1 MNLPPEF
8 NVSQISGTRDIV
20 FTAHAE
26 QLTGRRIIFAGD
38 THGKDYFYA
47 LNAAET
53 AALSVDVPEE
63 LSDDELIRFAE
74 QHFPAPR

>member
-8 NVSQISGTRDIV
+8 DVTQISQARDIV

-26 QLTGRRIIFAGD
+26 QITGRRRVFAND
-38 THGKDYFYA
+38 TNGKDYFYA
-47 LNAAET
+47 LNAART

-63 LSDDELIRFAE
+63 FSDDELIKFAE

>member
-8 NVSQISGTRDIV
+8 DVSQISETRDII
-20 FTAHAE
+20 FTVHAE
-26 QLTGRRIIFAGD
+26 QITGRRIMFAND
-38 THGKDYFYA
+38 TYGKDYFYA
-47 LNAAET
+47 LNAAGT

-63 LSDDELIRFAE
+63 FSDDELKKFAE

>member
-8 NVSQISGTRDIV
+8 DVSQISETRDIV

-26 QLTGRRIIFAGD
+26 RITGRRIAFAND

-47 LNAAET
+47 RNAAGT

-63 LSDDELIRFAE
+63 LSDNELKRFAE

>member
-8 NVSQISGTRDIV
+8 NSSQISESRDIV
-20 FTAHAE
+20 FTAHTE
-26 QLTGRRIIFAGD
+26 QITGRRIIFAGD

-47 LNAAET
+47 LNSAGT
-53 AALSVDVPEE
+53 AALSVDVAEE
-63 LSDDELIRFAE
+63 FSDDELKRFAE

>member
-8 NVSQISGTRDIV
+8 DVTQISQARDIV

-26 QLTGRRIIFAGD
+26 QITGRRIVFEND
-38 THGKDYFYA
+38 TNGKHYFYA
-47 LNAAET
+47 LNAAKT

-63 LSDDELIRFAE
+63 FSDNDLIKFAE
-74 QHFPAPR
+74 QYFPAPR

>member
-8 NVSQISGTRDIV
+8 DVSQISETRDV
-20 FTAHAE
+20 AFTVHAE
-26 QLTGRRIIFAGD
+26 QITGRRIIFMNDAY
-38 THGKDYFYA
+38 GKDYFYA
-47 LNAAET
+47 LNTAGT

-63 LSDDELIRFAE
+63 FSDDELKKFAE